1 MKRHLFWILLFSFL
15 IGCSGDSDTKRL
27 SGYLERF
34 GKNIDNYKI
43 VCIVPADGCGSCIAP
58 SLEYSRTAGED
69 FLLILT
75 SVFEKSIKQIID
87 TYRIDPGGVILD
99 HDNLAVSYQLVIPTA
114 PSYYF
119 IEKGKVVRVADLSKT
134 YDKTGI
140 LTEVDKFMS
149 IDDSE

>member
-1 MKRHLFWILLFSFL
+1 MRKFLFLSLIVASITGCTVNRETKILSAYL
-15 IGCSGDSDTKRL
+15 DS
-27 SGYLERF
+27 F
-34 GKNIDNYKI
+34 GKNINTYKV

-58 SLEYSRTAGED
+58 SLEYSKTASGD

-87 TYRIDPGGVILD
+87 TYRIDPEGGILD

-114 PSYYF
+114 PCYYF

-140 LTEVDKFMS
+140 LTEVDKFLGKGK
-149 IDDSE
+149 SE